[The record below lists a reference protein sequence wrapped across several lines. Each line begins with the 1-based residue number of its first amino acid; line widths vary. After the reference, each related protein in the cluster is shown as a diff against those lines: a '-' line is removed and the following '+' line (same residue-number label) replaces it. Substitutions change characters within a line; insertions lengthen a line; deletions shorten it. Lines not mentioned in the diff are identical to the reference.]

1 MGLAASYAG
10 HVGLTA
16 WRRKSTLLAVVAA
29 LVLLVLC
36 LQYSI
41 ITSKQGVKAEESAVP
56 QQRTLRHHD
65 DDPGAEDGNKGGGN
79 VQFVQSEESVGR
91 IIGEVVLPPEQP
103 SRDEVAERN
112 DARELVGRGSGAET
126 ATGQAQQLQYEQQ
139 GLYQMGIP
147 YANLDPRKPYIPGRR
162 VRCQTSV
169 LAAGVQSSVPA
180 QVYLITKPFL
190 HL

>member
-10 HVGLTA
+10 HLGLTA
-16 WRRKSTLLAVVAA
+16 WRRKSTLLAVVAG

-41 ITSKQGVKAEESAVP
+41 ITSKQGVKVEESAVP

-65 DDPGAEDGNKGGGN
+65 DDQVAEDGNKGGGN
-79 VQFVQSEESVGR
+79 VHFVQSEESVGR

-103 SRDEVAERN
+103 SRDEVALRAERN
-112 DARELVGRGSGAET
+112 DVHELVGRGSAAET
-126 ATGQAQQLQYEQQ
+126 ATGQAQQLQYNSYEQQ

-162 VRCQTSV
+162 LVSMLQK
-169 LAAGVQSSVPA
+169 AGENK
-180 QVYLITKPFL
+180 I
-190 HL
+190 